1 MMSRRDLSRRRL
13 LVYGAN
19 LTGLSLL
26 AACAP
31 SAPAPAP
38 AAATTPKPAA
48 PAAPAATS
56 APTAKPAAEAKPA
69 APAATAA
76 PAAKPAA
83 EAKPAA
89 PAQPVAAKPAEK
101 VAEKPGRHLIG
112 KLEGPTIVTD
122 AARVPKT
129 LSEAPALAELVKAGK
144 LPPVAERIGQDPLV
158 VQPGREI
165 GKYGGTLRRGFTGPG
180 DKFNGYRTVGHD
192 NLLYWDYT
200 GTKVMPNLAR
210 GWEEKDGGRTILIHL
225 RRGMRWSDGQPFTAD
240 DFVFWYQDMYQN
252 KDLYPTQVV
261 QMTIN
266 SKPVAIEKVDAHT
279 VAFRAPD
286 PYYVLPVV
294 LTGQNALAGHAQ
306 YGLTFS
312 GPYAPAHYLKQF
324 HPSHVSKEALDKAVA
339 DGKVDNWVNL
349 FKFKNDWALNP
360 ELPVVTAWQTVSP
373 INSPTWT
380 FERNPY
386 SIWVD
391 TQGNQL
397 PYIDKIQ
404 MQLAE
409 NLEILNLRA
418 IAGDYD
424 YQERHVDLGKLPV
437 FMENQDRGGYK
448 VHLDPAEFG
457 SDASLVINMSFEAD
471 PEVAKWLSNLEF
483 RTAMSLGINRDQLNE
498 ALWLGMGTPGSYVVS
513 ENSLYN
519 PGPEY
524 RTLNHTLD
532 TARAN
537 ALLDKIGLDKK
548 DSEGFRLRAD
558 GQRLRIELMTQ
569 SGVFFPLTK
578 VGEMVA
584 DQWKRIGLQA
594 DVKEVERSFAERR
607 IQANEHQIAVRATD
621 GTEDMFA
628 HDPSNMF
635 PAHGRAMGGPLYGTW
650 FASVG
655 TQGTEPPPRMKEM
668 FEKYRR
674 AYGVPE
680 AERIQ
685 LARDCWKIC
694 VEELFVI
701 GTVGLSPSTTG
712 VRVVKQ
718 TLGNVADRQLNSASH
733 KSPGPGM
740 PEQFYFK

>member
-1 MMSRRDLSRRRL
+1 MATERALTRRRL
-13 LVYGAN
+13 LIYGAN
-19 LTGLSLL
+19 LGGLGLL

-31 SAPAPAP
+31 AAP
-38 AAATTPKPAA
+38 AAAPTAVPPAAAPPKPAA
-48 PAAPAATS
+48 PAAPPPKPAAE
-56 APTAKPAAEAKPA
+56 AKPTAEAKPAAEAKP
-69 APAATAA
+69 TT
-76 PAAKPAA
+76 AAKPAA
-83 EAKPAA
+83 VAPPA
-89 PAQPVAAKPAEK
+89 AAKPADQA
-101 VAEKPGRHLIG
+101 AERPGRHLIG
-112 KLEGPTIVTD
+112 TLEGPTVVTD
-122 AARVPKT
+122 AAQIPRS
-129 LSEAPALAELVKAGK
+129 LSEAPELAALVKAGT

-158 VQPGREI
+158 VKPGREI

-200 GTKVMPNLAR
+200 GNQVQPNIAR
-210 GWEEKDGGRTILIHL
+210 GWEERDDGRTILIHL
-225 RRGMRWSDGQPFTAD
+225 RRGMKWSDGQPFTAD
-240 DFVFWYQDMYQN
+240 DFVFWYRDMYQN
-252 KDLYPTQVV
+252 KDLYPTPAV

-266 SKPVAIEKVDAHT
+266 GKPVAIEKVDDHT

-324 HPSHVSKEALDKAVA
+324 HPAHVSQDALNQAVA
-339 DGKVDNWVNL
+339 DAKVDNWVNL

-360 ELPVVTAWQTVSP
+360 ELPVVTAWRTVTP
-373 INSPTWT
+373 INSPTWS

-437 FMENQDRGGYK
+437 FLENQQRGGYK

-471 PEVAKWLSNLEF
+471 AEIAKWLSNRDF
-483 RTAMSLGINRDQLNE
+483 RTAMSLGIDRDQLNE

-513 ENSLYN
+513 ENSRYN

-524 RTLNHTLD
+524 RTLNHTHD
-532 TARAN
+532 PARAN
-537 ALLDKIGLDKK
+537 ALLDQIGLDKK
-548 DSEGFRLRAD
+548 DAEGFRLRAD

-584 DQWKRIGLQA
+584 DQWKRIGLQG

-655 TQGTEPPPRMKEM
+655 TQGKEPPARMKEM

-701 GTVGLSPSTTG
+701 GTVGLSPATTG

-718 TLGNVADRQLNSASH
+718 TMGNVADRQLNSASH
-733 KSPGPGM
+733 KSPGPAI